1 MVMEVLSVLVGI
13 LPVLIGLIALLIFA
27 IWGKKRL
34 KLNTIGVG
42 PFHAAIKEFPVEKIE
57 FLSVPMAGCAGE
69 LLSPPLKIRIL
80 DIKEHPVKK
89 KIVRLELYNEQGLLS
104 SKNYSG
110 QTLELSDD
118 NGIVEFNNLIL
129 KRTGRICILIC
140 VDNLE
145 EKTDDIDIFP
155 PGLSL
160 DFWNE
165 QVGSPQYEEK
175 LTRALRMLGT
185 R

>member
-1 MVMEVLSVLVGI
+1 MEILSVLAGI
-13 LPVLIGLIALLIFA
+13 IPVLAGLIALLILA
-27 IWGKKRL
+27 KCGKKYL
-34 KLNTIGVG
+34 KLNTIGIG
-42 PFHAAIKEFPVEKIE
+42 PFHAAIKEYPVEKIE
-57 FLSVPMAGCAGE
+57 FLSVPMAACAGE
-69 LLSPPLKIRIL
+69 VLSPPLKIKIQ

-89 KIVRLELYNEQGLLS
+89 KKVRLELYNEQGLLS

-110 QTLELSDD
+110 KTSELSNDE
-118 NGIVEFNNLIL
+118 GIVEFSNLIL
-129 KRTGRICILIC
+129 KQTGRICILIC